1 MHLDL
6 IHKSFILVWLIYI
19 RAALADQF
27 TYKACYSASDIRKL
41 GLTYKGVYEYQSV
54 SYCQNE
60 CPGQAVVALFNG
72 TGCYCGGSVAQLQSL
87 TQVDSSKCDVSCA
100 GWPYQNCGGSSAMN
114 VYINNAASTADST
127 SSTATSTSTTSSS
140 STSVSSKMSTKLD
153 TKTSTSSSAT
163 HSSSSS
169 STTSTTTSSSETT
182 TSSSSSSSSS
192 STSTTSTTSTTS
204 STTSTSSSPSTT
216 SSSTSASSSSET
228 SSTQATSSSTTSTS
242 SSTSTATVTSTPS
255 STSIGTS
262 THYTT
267 RVVTQSVVSQANQQ
281 ASTIFTTRTSVYATV
296 SSTSSSTSS
305 LLNGKSSSSK
315 SKGLSGGAIAGVVVG
330 VVCGTVALLAL
341 ALFFFVWKKRR
352 QSSQHVDLE
361 ETKQYQPY
369 SLGDADANPV
379 IPPSASS
386 TNWHIPSRNNTALSK
401 NTAST
406 FATYDLPTRAPGGR
420 DSIITGDA
428 HNISK
433 RSHFPSVV
441 YEEPPSIYNGNQ
453 RFSATSLPDM
463 MEERQL
469 HIVNPDNVSSNIG
482 SNVSDGDDDYDDA
495 KDSNNSSLR

>member
-1 MHLDL
+1 M
-6 IHKSFILVWLIYI
+6 
-19 RAALADQF
+19 
-27 TYKACYSASDIRKL
+27 
-41 GLTYKGVYEYQSV
+41 
-54 SYCQNE
+54 
-60 CPGQAVVALFNG
+60 
-72 TGCYCGGSVAQLQSL
+72 
-87 TQVDSSKCDVSCA
+87 
-100 GWPYQNCGGSSAMN
+100 
-114 VYINNAASTADST
+114 
-127 SSTATSTSTTSSS
+127 
-140 STSVSSKMSTKLD
+140 
-153 TKTSTSSSAT
+153 
-163 HSSSSS
+163 
-169 STTSTTTSSSETT
+169 
-182 TSSSSSSSSS
+182 
-192 STSTTSTTSTTS
+192 
-204 STTSTSSSPSTT
+204 
-216 SSSTSASSSSET
+216 
-228 SSTQATSSSTTSTS
+228 
-242 SSTSTATVTSTPS
+242 
-255 STSIGTS
+255 
-262 THYTT
+262 
-267 RVVTQSVVSQANQQ
+267 TQSVVSQANQQ
-281 ASTIFTTRTSVYATV
+281 ASTIFITRTSVYATV
-296 SSTSSSTSS
+296 SSTSFSTSS

>member
-140 STSVSSKMSTKLD
+140 STSVSSKTSTKLD
-153 TKTSTSSSAT
+153 TKTSTSSST

-204 STTSTSSSPSTT
+204 K
-216 SSSTSASSSSET
+216 T
-228 SSTQATSSSTTSTS
+228 SSTPATSSSTTSTS

-281 ASTIFTTRTSVYATV
+281 ASTIFITRTSVYATV
-296 SSTSSSTSS
+296 SSTSFSTSS

-315 SKGLSGGAIAGVVVG
+315 SKGLSGGAIAGVV
-330 VVCGTVALLAL
+330 
-341 ALFFFVWKKRR
+341 
-352 QSSQHVDLE
+352 HVDLE